1 MSPQSIHPT
10 PRNTGWFCLCL
21 LVFLAGCRTLAPIHV
36 WQPGVINAPR
46 NSKLAIAPLAGNTAI
61 ASRVSEQLLA
71 QRPAAK
77 SDVRVFTAEQL
88 AARSPIRLASTASL
102 SSDLTASK
110 AAQAVGANLL
120 LHGEIVSAKFEPDD
134 GAATPESQNMNE
146 VFFQRMKANSDS
158 EEKDEKLLVSWRVMD
173 VDSGETLGDHM
184 SALTTAEAKK
194 KYPDLAALYENDS
207 DTLIAATARE
217 AWQALAPVVNKEK
230 VELANTWLQPGFVGV
245 RLGVRAAK
253 KGDWERAE
261 KHWQRVAS
269 WFPWSGPAQHNL
281 SVALAAREDFPDAKE
296 RLQKATGIF
305 AWNLPG
311 ETLFWLDQKHRQ
323 FNSAHGLPDP
333 PKGWAFPDRTATSAE
348 PLIDAPPVD
357 LEALPWWT
365 AIPLTKPPHWSWQ
378 AWLRQPLGQ

>member
-1 MSPQSIHPT
+1 MSQQSIHPT
-10 PRNTGWFCLCL
+10 EKITRWFVVSL
-21 LVFLAGCRTLAPIHV
+21 LFFLAGCRTLAPIHV
-36 WQPGVINAPR
+36 WQPGVIDVPR
-46 NSKLAIAPLAGNTAI
+46 NSKLAIASLPGNAAI

-77 SDVRVFTAEQL
+77 SDVRVFSAEQL

-110 AAQAVGANLL
+110 AAKAVGADLL
-120 LHGEIVSAKFEPDD
+120 LHGEIISAKFEPDD
-134 GAATPESQNMNE
+134 SSVSPESQNMNE
-146 VFFQRMKANSDS
+146 VFFQRMKASSDS
-158 EEKDEKLLVSWRVMD
+158 EDKDEMLLVSWRVMD
-173 VDSGETLGDHM
+173 VDTGETLGSHM
-184 SALTTAEAKK
+184 STLTTAEAKK
-194 KYPDLAALYENDS
+194 KYPDLAVLYENDS

-230 VELANTWLQPGFVGV
+230 VELANSWLQPGFFGV

-261 KHWQRVAS
+261 KHWRRVTS

-281 SVALAAREDFPDAKE
+281 SVAMAARENFSEAKE
-296 RLQKATGIF
+296 RLQKATGVF
-305 AWNLPG
+305 AWNLPD

-333 PKGWAFPDRTATSAE
+333 AIGWAFPDRTASNAE
-348 PLIDAPPVD
+348 PLMDAPPVD